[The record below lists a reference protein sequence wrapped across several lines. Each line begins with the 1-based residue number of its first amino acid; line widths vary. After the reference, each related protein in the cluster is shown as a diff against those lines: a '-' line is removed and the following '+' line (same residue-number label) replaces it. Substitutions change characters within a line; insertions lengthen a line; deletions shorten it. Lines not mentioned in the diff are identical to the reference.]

1 MPLRLLILICVFLT
15 GCSAVETLKEDYLK
29 ADQFDESTM
38 SEAFNVLRRDYLG
51 VEDNDKD
58 LRRQA
63 RLAAYDHIL
72 RTPYAKDYEALRPVI
87 DDALKAPEAAPY
99 IFIHFFPKKGREDLK
114 KTSYLVVFS
123 RIRRKIVYA
132 DKFTLP
138 SGDPLYRYYSV
149 LAKL

>member
-1 MPLRLLILICVFLT
+1 MPLRLLILICVCLT
-15 GCSAVETLKEDYLK
+15 GCSAVETLQEDYLK
-29 ADQFDESTM
+29 ADQFDESTIN
-38 SEAFNVLRRDYLG
+38 EAFRVLRRDYLG
-51 VEDNDKD
+51 MDDSDKD

-63 RLAAYDHIL
+63 RLAAYDRIM

-87 DDALKAPEAAPY
+87 DDDLKAPEAAPY
-99 IFIHFFPKKGREDLK
+99 IFIHFFPKKERKDLN

-123 RIRRKIVYA
+123 RIQHKIVYA
-132 DKFTLP
+132 GKFTFP